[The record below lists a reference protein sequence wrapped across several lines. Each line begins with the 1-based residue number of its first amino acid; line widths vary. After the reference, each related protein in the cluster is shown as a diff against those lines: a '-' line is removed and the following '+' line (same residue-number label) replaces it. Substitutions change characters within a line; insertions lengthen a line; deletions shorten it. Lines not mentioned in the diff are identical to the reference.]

1 MRLRLHPHERP
12 VRAASENFN
21 PDAYDMQAETGVWV
35 PDNDDTPQ
43 YIVMQRYYVDCITE
57 WKRKNAITAR
67 VLRIVN
73 CLLIVYYRTQTFV
86 RLQRYA
92 YVMQDAESP
101 KAPPPRAA
109 LRPPQLSYKI
119 ENLGSK
125 RKLPVAYR
133 WLLFI
138 SDAQKRP
145 CWRLATASYAAD
157 SPATVVFLFPRGVK

>member
-12 VRAASENFN
+12 ARAASENFN

-73 CLLIVYYRTQTFV
+73 RLLNRYYRTQTFV

-92 YVMQDAESP
+92 YDMQSAVT
-101 KAPPPRAA
+101 PRAGFRKAA

-133 WLLFI
+133 WLLFMP
-138 SDAQKRP
+138 DAQKRP

-157 SPATVVFLFPRGVK
+157 SLATVVFLFPRGVK